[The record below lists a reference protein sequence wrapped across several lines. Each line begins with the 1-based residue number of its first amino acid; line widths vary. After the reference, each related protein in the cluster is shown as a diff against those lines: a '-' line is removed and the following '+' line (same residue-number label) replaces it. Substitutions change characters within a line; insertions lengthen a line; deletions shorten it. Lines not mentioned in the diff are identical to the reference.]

1 VVKMSYM
8 FIVTRVEYSML
19 MTMSR
24 PSIGVSDL
32 IKDKADDND
41 WTWYTELPAGVPP
54 STDGQIT
61 YDGDE
66 TYTFHPAM
74 ITLTKEQVDTTRRV
88 PARPQPNYWDEETRQ
103 RMNKQIKPAAM
114 GKINEWLH
122 APGGL
127 VQRVLAKKYP
137 KGLGG
142 RSRRKGLRRTRRNK

>member
-1 VVKMSYM
+1 MP
-8 FIVTRVEYSML
+8 

-24 PSIGVSDL
+24 PSMGISDL
-32 IKDKADDND
+32 IKDKAGDHK

-88 PARPQPNYWDEETRQ
+88 PARPQPNYWDEEGRQ

-127 VQRVLAKKYP
+127 VPRVLAKKYP
-137 KGLGG
+137 RGLGG